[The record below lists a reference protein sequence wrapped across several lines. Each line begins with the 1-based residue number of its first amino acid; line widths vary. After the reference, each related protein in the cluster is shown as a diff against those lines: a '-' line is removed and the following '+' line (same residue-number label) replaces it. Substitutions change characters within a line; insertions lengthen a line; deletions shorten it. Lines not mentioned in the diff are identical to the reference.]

1 MELKR
6 IQRKNHATEEALSLD
21 LAEQVEEEEEEDW
34 LLYDVSEERY
44 NYIKLIDL
52 AFCIYF

>member
-6 IQRKNHATEEALSLD
+6 IQRKNQATEETLSLD

-44 NYIKLIDL
+44 I
-52 AFCIYF
+52 